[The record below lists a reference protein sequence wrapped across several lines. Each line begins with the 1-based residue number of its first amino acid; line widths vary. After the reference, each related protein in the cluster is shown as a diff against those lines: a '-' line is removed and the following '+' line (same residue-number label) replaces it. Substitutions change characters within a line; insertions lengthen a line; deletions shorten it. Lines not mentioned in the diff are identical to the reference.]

1 VRQILTQFGLIGL
14 LLFGAAGR
22 LDWPAAWLY
31 IAFLLTSTGV
41 NFLLMRG
48 SRRGLIAERAAG
60 TDKTA
65 GWDRRIT
72 MFSIPI
78 GFSLYVIAGLDHRWT
93 WSTPPAWLNIAG
105 LLLIVGGGVFSN
117 WAMLTNAFFSTGVR
131 IQKERGHHVVDG
143 GPYQFVRHPA
153 YLGWSLSG
161 IGIPLLLG
169 SYWALLPAVLSF
181 LLAVLRT
188 SLEDRFLTAELP
200 GYSDYAARVRYRL
213 LPGLW

>member
-1 VRQILTQFGLIGL
+1 
-14 LLFGAAGR
+14 
-22 LDWPAAWLY
+22 
-31 IAFLLTSTGV
+31 
-41 NFLLMRG
+41 
-48 SRRGLIAERAAG
+48 LIAERAAG